1 MPEANTA
8 LAQAVV
14 YMAAAPKSN
23 AVYVAY
29 GKAAEDATRDVA
41 SPVPL
46 HLRNAPTRLMK
57 DLGYG
62 RGYRYAH
69 DESEGVAEM
78 SCLPEHLEGRRY
90 YEPTDRGVEARIR
103 EALARAR
110 NVRKRTT

>member
-1 MPEANTA
+1 M
-8 LAQAVV
+8 
-14 YMAAAPKSN
+14 S
-23 AVYVAY
+23 AY

-62 RGYRYAH
+62 KGYQYAH
-69 DESEGVAEM
+69 DKVEGVADM

-90 YEPTDRGVEARIR
+90 YEPTDRGVETRIR
-103 EALARAR
+103 EALARAKALR
-110 NVRKRTT
+110 GQTGVKRGSDGGQTGA